1 MLVYR
6 LFIFLYPLA
15 AQLISWVSPK
25 ARLWCE
31 GQKIAFSQIKDW
43 NPGKP
48 VIWMHCASLG
58 EFEQGLPVL
67 ESIHQQ
73 YPGYALLV
81 SFFSPSGYEACK
93 NHSLPDRVVY
103 LPMDSPSQSRK
114 WLAVVK
120 PTLVLF
126 IKYEFWYYYLFALHQ
141 QKIPVILVSA
151 IFRQQQIFFTWYGGF
166 YRKMLNLF
174 TQILLQDEASVQL
187 LSEIKVT
194 TPVTIAGDTRFDR
207 VQQIAKQPRSWPA
220 IENFVQQ
227 YPVLVAGSTW
237 PEDDKELQH
246 FVNNHPAVKHIL
258 VPHLTDSASLRKC
271 QETFPGALLYSAYEA
286 AFLQGIPISDSSIL
300 IIDRIGMLSSLY
312 RYASIA
318 YIGGGFGADGVH
330 NVLEAAVY
338 GKPVIVG
345 PIFQKYLEATEL
357 VDKGGAITVD
367 NGQALDTTLQALFD
381 NEPERKKIAQIAQD
395 YTLSK
400 RGATNKVLQVIQE
413 NRLLIK

>member
-31 GQKIAFSQIKDW
+31 GQKIAFNQIKDW

-67 ESIHQQ
+67 ESFHQQ

-103 LPMDSPSQSRK
+103 LPMDSPSQSRE
-114 WLAVVK
+114 WLAIVK
-120 PTLVLF
+120 PAFVLF
-126 IKYEFWYYYLFALHQ
+126 IKYEFWYYYLSTLQQ

-166 YRKMLNLF
+166 YRKMLGLF
-174 TQILLQDEASVQL
+174 THILVQDEASVKL
-187 LSEIKVT
+187 LSEIQVT
-194 TPVTIAGDTRFDR
+194 TPVIIAGDTRFDR
-207 VQQIAKQPRSWPA
+207 VQQIANQPKSWPA

-227 YPVLVAGSTW
+227 HPVLVAGSTW

-258 VPHLTDSASLRKC
+258 VPHLTDAASLQQC

-286 AFLQGIPISDSSIL
+286 AFLQGIPISDSSLL

-312 RYASIA
+312 RYASVA

-338 GKPVIVG
+338 GKPVIMG
-345 PIFQKYLEATEL
+345 PTFQKYLEATEL
-357 VDKGGAITVD
+357 VDKGGAITVN
-367 NGQALDTTLQALFD
+367 NGQALDSALQALFD
-381 NEPERKKIAQIAQD
+381 NETERKKMGQIALD
-395 YTLSK
+395 YTVSK

>member
-25 ARLWCE
+25 AQLWCE
-31 GQKIAFSQIKDW
+31 GQKLAFSQIKHW

-166 YRKMLNLF
+166 YRKMLALF
-174 TQILLQDEASVQL
+174 THILVQDAASVQL

-207 VQQIAKQPRSWPA
+207 VQQIANQPKSWPA
-220 IENFVQQ
+220 VENFVQQ
-227 YPVLVAGSTW
+227 DPVLVAGSTW

-246 FVNNHPAVKHIL
+246 FVNKNPSIKHIL
-258 VPHLTDSASLRKC
+258 VPHVTDGASLRKC

-286 AFLQGIPISDSSIL
+286 AFLQGIPISYSSIL

-338 GKPVIVG
+338 GKPVVMG
-345 PIFQKYLEATEL
+345 PTFQKYLEATEL
-357 VDKGGAITVD
+357 VDKGGAITVN

-381 NEPERKKIAQIAQD
+381 NEPEREKMAQIALD
-395 YTLSK
+395 YTASK